1 MTKRVLLVFFILL
14 SRVLA
19 GQELMNRDSLLRLLP
34 LAKEDSN
41 KALLY
46 ISLGQQYETS
56 EPERAKYYYRAAG
69 ELSRRIRYIPGEIKY
84 ITNYT
89 YVLNVQGYFDSSLA
103 LNQQSVILAREL
115 HDNFTLAKTLFNTGS
130 SYRLKEEYE
139 TAVKYYEEG
148 KKLFEPYHN
157 EAINAQANDI
167 LQNLYT
173 GMKQYRRSLEYGR
186 LAVNSLKKGGN
197 RTMLGTAYSNMGLN
211 YISLGHLD
219 SASSCFRQALAIAK
233 ETGDLNMEATQYLNL
248 GDVYIESDDYVS
260 LKPIMEKALRLSRQ
274 LGLYESEAIA
284 LKGISFHYFRSKD
297 FQRAQQYADTA
308 LILANRYDFRDQR
321 AKLYVHL
328 SNLAYARQDMKAGE
342 YYARLSTQLG
352 DSILNETIQKSTL
365 EIEKKYET
373 GKKESRI
380 RELESEKKWQELNL
394 RQKSI
399 LNYILLGSAAILV
412 LFSLLLYRNHRQKQK
427 LQAQRIRELEKE
439 KKLMATEA
447 VLKGEEQ
454 ERTRLAKDLHDGLG
468 GMLSGIK
475 FSFQTMRGNLVMTPE
490 NQQAFERS
498 MDMLDSS
505 IREMRRVAHNMM
517 PEALVKFGLNTALR
531 DFCEDI
537 NRSGALQVTYQS
549 IGMENVPVA
558 QSTAIAIYRIVQ
570 ELINNTM
577 KHAAA
582 RTAIVQ
588 LGKTSEGINITV
600 EDDGKGFD
608 PVILKSAGGIGWSN
622 IRSRV
627 DYLKGKMDVQS
638 APGKGTSVHIELT
651 A

>member
-1 MTKRVLLVFFILL
+1 MPKQVLLIFFILF
-14 SRVLA
+14 SRVLT
-19 GQELMNRDSLLRLLP
+19 GQELMNRDSLLQLLP

-41 KALLY
+41 KVLLY

-69 ELSRRIRYIPGEIKY
+69 ELSRRIRFIPGEIKY

-103 LNQQSVILAREL
+103 LNLQSVILARSL
-115 HDNFTLAKTLFNTGS
+115 KDDFTLAKTLFNTGS

-186 LAVNSLKKGGN
+186 LAVNSLKNGGS
-197 RTMLGTAYSNMGLN
+197 RTLLGMAYSNMGLN

-219 SASSCFRQALAIAK
+219 SARTCFRQALDIAK
-233 ETGDLNMEATQYLNL
+233 ETGDLNLEATQYLNL
-248 GDVYIESDDYVS
+248 GDVYMESDDYVS
-260 LKPIMEKALRLSRQ
+260 LKPAMEKALRLSRQ

-284 LKGISFHYFRSKD
+284 LKGLSFHYFHAAD
-297 FQRAQQYADTA
+297 FQLAQQYADSA
-308 LILANRYDFRDQR
+308 LALARRYNFRDQR
-321 AKLYVHL
+321 AKLYVHQ

-352 DSILNETIQKSTL
+352 DSILNETIQRSTL

-380 RELESEKKWQELNL
+380 RELESEKKLQELSL
-394 RQKSI
+394 RQKST
-399 LNYILLGSAAILV
+399 LNYILLGSAVILV
-412 LFSLLLYRNHRQKQK
+412 FFSLLLYRNYRQKQK

-454 ERTRLAKDLHDGLG
+454 
-468 GMLSGIK
+468 
-475 FSFQTMRGNLVMTPE
+475 
-490 NQQAFERS
+490 
-498 MDMLDSS
+498 
-505 IREMRRVAHNMM
+505 
-517 PEALVKFGLNTALR
+517 
-531 DFCEDI
+531 
-537 NRSGALQVTYQS
+537 
-549 IGMENVPVA
+549 
-558 QSTAIAIYRIVQ
+558 
-570 ELINNTM
+570 
-577 KHAAA
+577 
-582 RTAIVQ
+582 
-588 LGKTSEGINITV
+588 
-600 EDDGKGFD
+600 
-608 PVILKSAGGIGWSN
+608 
-622 IRSRV
+622 
-627 DYLKGKMDVQS
+627 
-638 APGKGTSVHIELT
+638 
-651 A
+651 